1 MLSHGNF
8 KQENISEHYDELS
21 NHYEDI
27 YLMVGYHDPLK
38 CAELAKELYG
48 DQAEEKHIFD
58 MGCGTGLVGQYL
70 KERGFKHIVGVDASK
85 GMLDKAQI
93 KGSYSD
99 LEELFL
105 GLPDTFPQKYHNKF
119 EYITAS
125 GILAEGHLDNKVF
138 DEMLLALKTGG
149 YAIFATR
156 TMYLTQ
162 YNYIEKMN
170 ELEQTGKWK
179 KVEEWTFD
187 RYDKLDQA
195 IGRFSKV
202 EAKAFAYQKL

>member
-38 CAELAKELYG
+38 CAELAKEVFG

-70 KERGFKHIVGVDASK
+70 KERGFKNIVGVDASK
-85 GMLDKAQI
+85 GMLEKA
-93 KGSYSD
+93 KEKESYSE
-99 LEELFL
+99 LKELFL
-105 GLPDTFPQKYHNKF
+105 GLPDTFPD
-119 EYITAS
+119 EYRNRFDAITAA

-138 DEMLLALKTGG
+138 DEMILALKTGG

-156 TMYLTQ
+156 TMYLEQ
-162 YNYIEKMN
+162 YSYAQGIKK
-170 ELEQTGKWK
+170 LEDEGKWK
-179 KVEEWTFD
+179 QIKEIKFWRYDQAQETVGRFQKVEITG
-187 RYDKLDQA
+187 Y
-195 IGRFSKV
+195 I
-202 EAKAFAYQKL
+202 YQKL

>member
-38 CAELAKELYG
+38 CAELAKEVFG
-48 DQAEEKHIFD
+48 DQAEEKQIFD

-85 GMLDKAQI
+85 GMLEKA
-93 KGSYSD
+93 KEKASYSE
-99 LEELFL
+99 LKELFL
-105 GLPDTFPQKYHNKF
+105 GLPDTFPD
-119 EYITAS
+119 EYRNRFDAITAA

-138 DEMLLALKTGG
+138 DEMILALKTGG

-156 TMYLTQ
+156 TMYLEQ
-162 YNYIEKMN
+162 YSYAQGIKK
-170 ELEQTGKWK
+170 LEDDGKWK
-179 KVEEWTFD
+179 QVKEIKFWRYDQAQETVGRFQKVEITG
-187 RYDKLDQA
+187 Y
-195 IGRFSKV
+195 I
-202 EAKAFAYQKL
+202 YQKL

>member
-38 CAELAKELYG
+38 CAELAKEIFG
-48 DQAEEKHIFD
+48 DQAEEKQIFD

-85 GMLDKAQI
+85 GMLEKA
-93 KGSYSD
+93 KEKASYSE
-99 LEELFL
+99 LKELFL
-105 GLPDTFPQKYHNKF
+105 GLPDTFPD
-119 EYITAS
+119 EYRNRFDAITAA

-138 DEMLLALKTGG
+138 DEMILALKTGG

-156 TMYLTQ
+156 TMYLEQ
-162 YNYIEKMN
+162 YSYAEGIKK
-170 ELEQTGKWK
+170 LEDEGKWK
-179 KVEEWTFD
+179 QVKEIKFW
-187 RYDKLDQA
+187 RYDQA
-195 IGRFSKV
+195 QETVGRF
-202 EAKAFAYQKL
+202 

>member
-38 CAELAKELYG
+38 CAELAKEVFG
-48 DQAEEKHIFD
+48 DQAEEKQIFD

-85 GMLDKAQI
+85 GMLEKA
-93 KGSYSD
+93 KEKASYSE
-99 LEELFL
+99 LKELFL
-105 GLPDTFPQKYHNKF
+105 GLPDTFPD
-119 EYITAS
+119 EYRNRFDAITAA

-138 DEMLLALKTGG
+138 DEMILALKTGG

-156 TMYLTQ
+156 TMYLEQ
-162 YNYIEKMN
+162 YSYAQGIKK
-170 ELEQTGKWK
+170 LEDDGKWK
-179 KVEEWTFD
+179 QVKEIKFW
-187 RYDKLDQA
+187 RYDQA
-195 IGRFSKV
+195 QETVGRF
-202 EAKAFAYQKL
+202 